1 MRQTGSHL
9 PCAVLGSPWDCFGSV
24 SVHLILRFT
33 NSPFLWSRSPA
44 SAQGRVKVPGVKS
57 GEILPGRV
65 SLSHQRP
72 LMPPHTCPCPL
83 PLSLH
88 LGLSLQT
95 LARGHEGH
103 HGAPSSEKTFAAVD
117 KGWGWVASAA
127 RVIWR
132 ATRSQPI
139 SCRYRLVA
147 ASGTGLEASY
157 TSSWGPGLRALDW
170 WELLAGP
177 LRPWEGC

>member
-1 MRQTGSHL
+1 MGL
-9 PCAVLGSPWDCFGSV
+9 PWVCFSPFDFE
-24 SVHLILRFT
+24 IYEFT
-33 NSPFLWSRSPA
+33 PFLWSRFPA
-44 SAQGRVKVPGVKS
+44 SAQGRVRVLRVKS

-65 SLSHQRP
+65 SLSHQGP
-72 LMPPHTCPCPL
+72 LMLPHTCPCPL
-83 PLSLH
+83 PLSLR
-88 LGLSLQT
+88 LCLSLQT

-117 KGWGWVASAA
+117 KCWGWVASAA

-139 SCRYRLVA
+139 SCHYRLVA

-157 TSSWGPGLRALDW
+157 TSSWGLGLRALDSGKPRR
-170 WELLAGP
+170 ASFQSQGI
-177 LRPWEGC
+177 